1 MRYII
6 RLSIDQG
13 LSSLSLFIFSI
24 TLAREFGAADF
35 SIYAIALS
43 TSLMVTAI
51 FNSAYIEPTALRGK
65 GGLSR
70 GTIIT
75 KLSILSLIASM
86 LCLFFI
92 EQSQFIPVMAFT
104 VGNSVLFTVR
114 RINALNGE
122 HNKLT
127 LVSATSFALTMT
139 LLWSLNYTQAS
150 LDLWLISYGTLGVI
164 YLLFLPA
171 IKYES
176 KEKVAADLSSL
187 VTAIMLWICSNYFF
201 YYLPAVGRA
210 DESGQLRVIYTLFMP
225 ILQAGTIAGSFLIS
239 RKSTHNA
246 ALPITLSLTAVYGLT
261 LIGIGSETI
270 HSITKIPITT
280 QELAYA
286 TLLAAA
292 NSSSGLLSISLRM
305 QKYITPIL
313 TSSTISALMLII
325 SGFLAKTLNEI
336 MICITLSF
344 LLSIALSQAIR
355 RMQK

>member
-1 MRYII
+1 MQYII

-51 FNSAYIEPTALRGK
+51 FNSAYIEPTAIKGK
-65 GGLSR
+65 RGLSR

-75 KLSILSLIASM
+75 KLSILSLIASF

-92 EQSQFIPVMAFT
+92 EQSQFFPVLAFT
-104 VGNSVLFTVR
+104 LGNSALFIVR

-139 LLWSLNYTQAS
+139 SLWLLNYTQAS
-150 LDLWLISYGTLGVI
+150 LSLWLITYGALGVT
-164 YLLFLPA
+164 YLLLLPI
-171 IKYES
+171 IKYEN

-210 DESGQLRVIYTLFMP
+210 DESGQLRIIYTLFMP

-239 RKSTHNA
+239 KKSTNKA
-246 ALPITLSLTAVYGLT
+246 AFPIILSLTAAYGII
-261 LIGIGSETI
+261 LIAIGSETI
-270 HSITKIPITT
+270 QSITKIPITT
-280 QELAYA
+280 QELVYA

-292 NSSSGLLSISLRM
+292 NSSSGLSSISLRM
-305 QKYITPIL
+305 QKHITPIL
-313 TSSTISALMLII
+313 TSSTISALTLILI
-325 SGFLAKTLNEI
+325 GFLAKTLNEI

-344 LLSIALSQAIR
+344 LLSIALSQVIR
-355 RMQK
+355 RMHK